1 MFHQEANK
9 VTSLLTEKQI
19 ASIRSFLKPSREMEG
34 LNMCQ
39 NCFLSELPGV
49 VFGVVTIIWIV
60 GTLGLLNR

>member
-1 MFHQEANK
+1 M
-9 VTSLLTEKQI
+9 TSLLSEKQM
-19 ASIRSFLKPSREMEG
+19 ASIRAFIKPSRETEG